1 MAPHGR
7 RRRHRHWPNFGQV
20 VGRDSYGCWWR
31 AAPLADERRSR
42 LSLHRPSVVRVR
54 RGADDDVVAWG
65 GGGGLSVD
73 LGRPEQDKYINMHV
87 PVHNLAP
94 APTATVVLVIDV
106 YRDVALQ
113 TLLV

>member
-1 MAPHGR
+1 
-7 RRRHRHWPNFGQV
+7 
-20 VGRDSYGCWWR
+20 
-31 AAPLADERRSR
+31 
-42 LSLHRPSVVRVR
+42 
-54 RGADDDVVAWG
+54 
-65 GGGGLSVD
+65 
-73 LGRPEQDKYINMHV
+73 MHV